1 MLCHMCWILWYSRT
15 LKLFNYIEKSK
26 NSTYFKAFHYF
37 WSLIVEGGKGI
48 SEIQDIMCNRKTSL
62 LLSSSTVL
70 LKTKCSSLQ
79 FLQPKHCR
87 TGPAW
92 ENHHVKLAVA
102 QGMWASLPSGAASWS
117 SPQKMSQLGL
127 CHSLLLPWRVCEREG
142 LCVLV
147 SNSLCLPIIN
157 CRRCKN

>member
-15 LKLFNYIEKSK
+15 LKLFNYIEKSE

-70 LKTKCSSLQ
+70 LKTKCNSLQ
-79 FLQPKHCR
+79 CLQPKHSR

-92 ENHHVKLAVA
+92 ENHDVKLAVTHGEVG
-102 QGMWASLPSGAASWS
+102 QSLIRGYIKLTSNDEPAWTV
-117 SPQKMSQLGL
+117 P
-127 CHSLLLPWRVCEREG
+127 LLPWRVSAALVREG
-142 LCVLV
+142 IVC
-147 SNSLCLPIIN
+147 SGF
-157 CRRCKN
+157 K